1 MDRKNGLIIFTR
13 NPELGKCKTRLA
25 RVIGDEVALDIYR
38 LLLKHTAE
46 VTRQVD
52 ADKYVFYTEQIVVS
66 DIWDD
71 SIFHKKIQRGD
82 DLGEKMNNAFMDVFN
97 NEYEKVMI
105 VGSDLF
111 DLTPQIIED
120 AFRQLDKHDIVIGP
134 SEDGGYYLLGMKALH
149 SGIFQN
155 KEWGN
160 ATVLAETLECCEHL
174 KTAKLPEL
182 NDIDTYEDLMSSQYF
197 NKNYQLKDSIK
208 SFI

>member
-1 MDRKNGLIIFTR
+1 MNSRNALIIFTR

-25 RVIGDEVALDIYR
+25 RVIGDDAALDIYR

-120 AFRQLDKHDIVIGP
+120 AFRQLQTHDIVIGP
-134 SEDGGYYLLGMKALH
+134 SEDGGYYLLGMKTLH
-149 SGIFQN
+149 SGIFQD
-155 KEWGN
+155 KEWGSD
-160 ATVLAETLECCEHL
+160 TVLAETLECCKHL

-182 NDIDTYEDLMSSQYF
+182 NDIDTYEDLMSSKYF